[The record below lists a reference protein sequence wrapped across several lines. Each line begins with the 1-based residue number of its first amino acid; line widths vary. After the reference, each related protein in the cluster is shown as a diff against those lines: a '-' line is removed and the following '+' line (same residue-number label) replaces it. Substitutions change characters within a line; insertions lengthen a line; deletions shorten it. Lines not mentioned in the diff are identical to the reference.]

1 MLWIHNGYIGK
12 IIVYRYMYIVKIS
25 GKLKLLFEIFF
36 ARTATS
42 VHTFKQRILL
52 NNNI

>member
-1 MLWIHNGYIGK
+1 MLWKHNGYIGK

-25 GKLKLLFEIFF
+25 GKLKLLFKIFF
-36 ARTATS
+36 AGTATS
-42 VHTFKQRILL
+42 VQIFKQRILL

>member
-1 MLWIHNGYIGK
+1 
-12 IIVYRYMYIVKIS
+12 MYIVKIS
-25 GKLKLLFEIFF
+25 GNSKLVFEIFF
-36 ARTATS
+36 AGTATS